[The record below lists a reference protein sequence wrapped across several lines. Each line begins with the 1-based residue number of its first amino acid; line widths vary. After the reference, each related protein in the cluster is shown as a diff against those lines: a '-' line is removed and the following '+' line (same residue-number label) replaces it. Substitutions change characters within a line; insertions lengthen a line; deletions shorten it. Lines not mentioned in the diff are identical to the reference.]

1 MWGFLFL
8 SYVYFD
14 MNQDLVDEKMFYE
27 IQQFR
32 QIWIWLI
39 ILIIV
44 IVLYIPIISGV
55 LNIFLSIIFFL
66 FGFGLIWLFYSI
78 KLVTEVKEAGIQ
90 IIFTPF
96 TNFIIP
102 FNEIKDFDIREY
114 RPILEYGGWGIRF
127 NSTGK
132 AYTVSGKI
140 GLQVELLNGEKILIG
155 TENSDKLLKSLD
167 SLKKV

>member
-1 MWGFLFL
+1 
-8 SYVYFD
+8 
-14 MNQDLVDEKMFYE
+14 MNQDLVDEKIFYE

-66 FGFGLIWLFYSI
+66 FGFGFIWLFYSM

-90 IIFTPF
+90 ITFTPF

-102 FNEIKDFDIREY
+102 FNEIKNLEIREY

-127 NSTGK
+127 NRTGK

-140 GLQVELLNGEKILIG
+140 GLQVELFNGKKILIG
-155 TENSDKLLKSLD
+155 TEKSNDLLKSLD
-167 SLKKV
+167 NLIKV